1 MNGNLFE
8 FRMGMFCFFGFFV
21 VLFRKLV
28 YYDALKMHLLGFQ
41 YELELGA
48 STHSENKLKIK

>member
-1 MNGNLFE
+1 
-8 FRMGMFCFFGFFV
+8 MFCFFGFFV

-28 YYDALKMHLLGFQ
+28 YYDALKMHLVGFQ